1 MVFRYLVLTYL
12 RLHFLEVVADAAC
25 FFLAV
30 AAETAVDAVVAA
42 SRYVVAAAHA
52 VAAAVVVD
60 AAVAAA
66 NYFSSES

>member
-1 MVFRYLVLTYL
+1 M
-12 RLHFLEVVADAAC
+12 EVEADAAC

-42 SRYVVAAAHA
+42 SHAVVAAAHA
-52 VAAAVVVD
+52 VAAAVAVVD
-60 AAVAAA
+60 AAAAA

>member
-1 MVFRYLVLTYL
+1 M
-12 RLHFLEVVADAAC
+12 EVVADAAC

-42 SRYVVAAAHA
+42 SHVVVAAAHA
-52 VAAAVVVD
+52 VAAAAAAVD
-60 AAVAAA
+60 AVAAA